1 MRLVIFPLTD
11 YANQLKIDFSSI
23 FSLIYPFDVVETSEY
38 FLIVKKKDL
47 DNVYFQI
54 NLEHHAKIWNNNKN
68 PIIVVSK
75 FTTNTYPNLY
85 KLIYFEN
92 HGEAWGDPNQNY
104 DKFYKVLTSASN
116 PELPPNTYGEPLLH
130 FTRNFYFYG
139 FHFNPPLYD
148 FTLKYD
154 GNIPNCMVYSGRL
167 DSQQPSKAGYRTEFI
182 KELKQKY
189 PQHIFPKIKTD
200 DFKKCNLNGINEDF
214 KNNGWYWDFNKSHS
228 FLVFET
234 ADINDRIN
242 HFYSE
247 KTFRALMS
255 GNMIIL
261 GISTPRHKQLID
273 AGFWTPTNEVIDK
286 SEDAEE
292 LLFETFEYLNKE
304 GFNIIK
310 SKNIEKIKNNQ
321 RILYDWF
328 YKDQPFKTK
337 AIEWILEDDNR

>member
-1 MRLVIFPLTD
+1 MRLVIFPLAN
-11 YANQLKIDFSSI
+11 YANQLKVDFSSI
-23 FSLIYPFDVVETSEY
+23 FGLIYPFDIVETSGDWI
-38 FLIVKKKDL
+38 IVKKKDF

-54 NLEHHAKIWNNNKN
+54 NLEHSTKIWNNIKN
-68 PIIVVSK
+68 PIVVVSK
-75 FTTNTYPNLY
+75 FSSNGYGNQQ
-85 KLIYFEN
+85 KLVYFEN
-92 HGEAWGDPNQNY
+92 HGESWGDPNVDY
-104 DKFYKVLTSASN
+104 DKFNKVLTSALN
-116 PELPPNTYGEPLLH
+116 PALPPNTYGEPLLH

-154 GNIPNCMVYSGRL
+154 GNIPNCMAYSGRL
-167 DSQQPSKAGYRTEFI
+167 DSQQEWKQEYRTNLVNQ
-182 KELKQKY
+182 LKIKY
-189 PQHIFPKIKTD
+189 PQHIFPKIKTE

-261 GISTPRHKQLID
+261 GISKPKDKELIN
-273 AGFWTPTNEVIDK
+273 AGF
-286 SEDAEE
+286 
-292 LLFETFEYLNKE
+292 
-304 GFNIIK
+304 
-310 SKNIEKIKNNQ
+310 
-321 RILYDWF
+321 
-328 YKDQPFKTK
+328 
-337 AIEWILEDDNR
+337 